1 MLLYGLTDKMNP
13 SERARNPQDVGIYMR
28 VTLLCAGLFCCTL
41 ASAQPSPVGS
51 APSSVQP
58 AAPVDLLGRTTPKGT
73 VLGFLRAAH
82 RGDDEAAAQ
91 YLNTRLRGQ
100 AAATLAHQL
109 FVVLDRRLPARLNEL
124 SDRPEGGLP
133 FLTRPD
139 EDLVGSV
146 ISGSDKIDIL
156 VERVPQGK
164 SSVWLLSKETLDAI
178 PDLFKEVSLVSIDR
192 FVPAYLVRT
201 RVAQMALFEWFG
213 LFLGLPFLY
222 LITSFL
228 SRWLVT
234 GAGYVLRLLHR
245 DSSLADPR
253 FLSMPVRLF
262 LMALAI
268 WWMLSEVTLSL
279 LSRQL
284 WAGIATILTIV
295 SSAWLVIV
303 LNRRGE
309 QLVRQRLER
318 TNNSGPKSILRLGRR
333 AIDILAI
340 FIGLLAVFHYFGVN
354 TSAAVAGLGVGGIA
368 VALAAQKTLE
378 NVIGGISIIFDRAVR
393 IGDTLNVGTTMG
405 TVESIGLRSTRIR
418 TLDRTVVSV
427 PNGQLANVQLENFS
441 DRDKFW
447 LHPTLC
453 LQYETTAEM
462 MQSVVEGIHH
472 FLTLHPLLEQDS
484 IRVRF
489 FRFGAFSL
497 DIEIVAYVMAESWPH
512 FLQIQEDLFIQI
524 MRIVEAA
531 GTRIASSSQVLY
543 TPPHAVAAS
552 NGSQLPLNPGAR
564 QETLTV
570 K

>member
-1 MLLYGLTDKMNP
+1 
-13 SERARNPQDVGIYMR
+13 MR
-28 VTLLCAGLFCCTL
+28 VTLLCAGLICCTL
-41 ASAQPSPVGS
+41 ARAQPSGAGS
-51 APSSVQP
+51 APNSPQP
-58 AAPVDLLGRTTPKGT
+58 AAPVDLLGRSTPKGT

-82 RGDDEAAAQ
+82 KGDDEAAAQ

-100 AAATLAHQL
+100 AAASLAHQL

-164 SSVWLLSKETLDAI
+164 GSVWLFSKETLDAI
-178 PDLFKEVSLVSIDR
+178 PALFKEVSLVSIDR
-192 FVPAYLVRT
+192 YVPAFLVRT
-201 RVAQMALFEWFG
+201 RVAQMALFEW
-213 LFLGLPFLY
+213 LGLLVGLPCLY
-222 LITSFL
+222 LISSFL
-228 SRWLVT
+228 SRWLT
-234 GAGYVLRLLHR
+234 TWAGYLLRLLHR
-245 DSSLADPR
+245 DSSLADPK

-262 LMALAI
+262 MMALAI

-279 LSRQL
+279 MSRQL
-284 WAGIATILTIV
+284 WAGIATILTIT

-309 QLVRQRLER
+309 VLVRQRLER
-318 TNNSGPKSILRLGRR
+318 TNKSGPKSILRLGRR
-333 AIDILAI
+333 TIDFLAI

-354 TSAAVAGLGVGGIA
+354 TGAAVAGLGVGGIA

-378 NVIGGISIIFDRAVR
+378 NVIGGISIIFDQAVR

-405 TVESIGLRSTRIR
+405 VVESIGLRSTRIR

-447 LHPTLC
+447 FHPTLC
-453 LQYETTAEM
+453 LHYETTAEM
-462 MQSVVEGIHH
+462 MRSVVEGVHH
-472 FLTLHPLLEQDS
+472 FLTLHPLLERDS

-497 DIEIVAYVMAESWPH
+497 DIEIVAYIVADSWPH
-512 FLQIQEDLFIQI
+512 FLEIQEDLFMQI
-524 MRIVEAA
+524 MRIVEGA
-531 GTRIASSSQVLY
+531 GTRIASSSQVMY
-543 TPPHAVAAS
+543 TAPPATSRS
-552 NGSQLPLNPGAR
+552 NNSQPPLKSEAR
-564 QETLTV
+564 QEKLTI